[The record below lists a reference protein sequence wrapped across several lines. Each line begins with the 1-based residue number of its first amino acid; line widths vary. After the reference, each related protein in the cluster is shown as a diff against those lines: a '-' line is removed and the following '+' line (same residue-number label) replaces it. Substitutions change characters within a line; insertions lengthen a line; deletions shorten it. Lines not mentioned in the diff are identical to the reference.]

1 MENLPVVLVAQEW
14 RRWAMEN
21 LQHNLSPREE
31 VKVDLQR
38 RALDQMYIIYREI
51 YMYIYVYMPLTWLV
65 TT

>member
-38 RALDQMYIIYREI
+38 RAPD
-51 YMYIYVYMPLTWLV
+51 
-65 TT
+65 